1 MNVRFTLLAS
11 AILMGC
17 SPSAPPVVEV
27 ADGRSV
33 VEAALTSWR
42 NAEAVQSVRD
52 AKTSTFVAEPRWE
65 AGWKLDGFEIV
76 DQTIDGYQARCKVQL
91 SMTDPSG
98 KPIKESAEYLA
109 TSSPKRTV
117 TRVSEGW

>member
-1 MNVRFTLLAS
+1 MNLRFLLLAS
-11 AILMGC
+11 LFVIGC

-27 ADGRSV
+27 ADGRAV
-33 VEAALTSWR
+33 VEAALTAWR
-42 NAEAVQSVRD
+42 NAEAVQTLRD
-52 AKTSTFVAEPRWE
+52 AKNSTFVAEPRWE

-76 DQTIDGYQARCKVQL
+76 DQSIDGYQARCKVQL
-91 SMTDPSG
+91 SLTDPNG